1 MHDMNTT
8 HEIVRRATANVRDVV
23 CGTRR
28 VLLAVTWSLAA
39 ACVCAAVPPP
49 AFLGSG
55 YAFDSAASDE
65 FDGSGLDDEKW
76 LDWVASFPGRSRGFL
91 FARDNVAVRNGR
103 LELTARLLRD
113 DEKTV
118 ENLRRGFDTYATAIV
133 KARRKT
139 HYGYY
144 ECRAKTMKAC
154 VCNAFWLYDPL
165 SDQPTKK
172 FRPGDTSEEIDIF
185 EVFGKRG
192 TIADYDCDRIYFSTV
207 HCLDTPYLEGIV
219 NGGAREFP
227 NRSHQ
232 ERVDFDFWAGD
243 HVYGFL
249 WTEKELKWFVDGK
262 EVFARE
268 NDVFRRPM
276 HVTFDCEIMYDW
288 TGEPDKADL
297 PQVYSIDYFRF
308 WRCGQRPVANRRSL

>member
-1 MHDMNTT
+1 MNTI
-8 HEIVRRATANVRDVV
+8 HEIVRRATANVRDIVN
-23 CGTRR
+23 GKRR
-28 VLLAVTWSLAA
+28 VLLAVAWSLAA
-39 ACVCAAVPPP
+39 AGVCAAIPPP
-49 AFLGSG
+49 AFLGDG
-55 YAFDSAASDE
+55 YAFDAAASDE
-65 FDGSGLDDEKW
+65 FDGTGLDDGKW
-76 LDWVASFPGRSRGFL
+76 LDWVASFQGRSRGFL
-91 FARDNVAVRNGR
+91 FARDNVAVRNGC
-103 LELTARLLRD
+103 LELTARLLRE

-144 ECRAKTMKAC
+144 ECRARTMKAC

-165 SDQPTKK
+165 SDQPRKK
-172 FRPGDTSEEIDIF
+172 FRPGDTTEEIDIF

-219 NGGAREFP
+219 NSGARTLP

-232 ERVDFDFWAGD
+232 ERVDFDFWAD
-243 HVYGFL
+243 YHVYGFL

-262 EVFARE
+262 EVFSRE

-276 HVTFDCEIMYDW
+276 HVTFDCEIMYTW

-308 WRCGQRPVANRRSL
+308 WRCGRPRVHDRNGI